1 MDNAVLGKRIR
12 GSRFAQKLIIE
23 KKALRG
29 EDGHKSFTIRITD
42 ETAEE
47 LNKLSRESN
56 RTRHELIGI
65 LLEYAIKHCE
75 IGENE

>member
-1 MDNAVLGKRIR
+1 MYNAVLGKRIR

-56 RTRHELIGI
+56 RTRNELIGI

>member
-12 GSRFAQKLIIE
+12 ESRFAQKLIIE

-56 RTRHELIGI
+56 RTRNELIGI
-65 LLEYAIKHCE
+65 FLEYAIKHCE